1 MSILEE
7 GYFHRNIN
15 MIVIIHRK
23 MFLKNAFSLLF
34 ICDFSL
40 QNMVRIEEI

>member
-7 GYFHRNIN
+7 CYFHRNIN
-15 MIVIIHRK
+15 MTVIIHRK

-40 QNMVRIEEI
+40 QNMVKIEEM